1 MAGSERQTTA
11 FAESAR
17 QWTSGVGATPCLFA
31 IAQRRPLSLFAKAQG
46 LSSNGSDFRLIA
58 FETAAERGVEELPAG
73 EWDYIEIGITPL
85 VRSGVAIVLRTLQ
98 RVRAGAVCAA
108 REDHSARAPAGV
120 ALRARP
126 RRVGRGALG
135 GPRLG
140 AASPKMAPLPMSRLA
155 MGLSSVVTGRA
166 DMARR

>member
-1 MAGSERQTTA
+1 MEIGRWCDAMPVRYCATSA
-11 FAESAR
+11 AESFSPKR
-17 QWTSGVGATPCLFA
+17 RGFQAT
-31 IAQRRPLSLFAKAQG
+31 
-46 LSSNGSDFRLIA
+46 GSDFRLIA
-58 FETAAERGVEELPAG
+58 FETAADRGVEELPAG

-135 GPRLG
+135 AL
-140 AASPKMAPLPMSRLA
+140 
-155 MGLSSVVTGRA
+155 V
-166 DMARR
+166 